1 MTDLTLLSSKEV
13 PRSIEPGM
21 LSRTRHNV
29 REVGGVIQP
38 PRGKPRSRLS
48 SPLTQTLP
56 APRFRPST
64 RFPRRSREYF
74 ADLQGRLATVL
85 YSCIPRGGNTP
96 PPTLASRRG
105 PRHGAACFWRLLVSA
120 KSAVGSSSS
129 TGPWGCA
136 CCGSY
141 WAQSAACR
149 SATHPYR
156 NYLESLVRRPR
167 EANQSLTDLLEHLD
181 LANVQ
186 MSSFSMLVTLHR
198 SGQARGSVP
207 WQFAWNHI
215 DNNAHDFCE
224 FVQIADGLD
233 KPAVAVSL
241 LEISPKSPFAKAVLI
256 EKDWERARNHIAE
269 WEQDANGSPAILAAL
284 AKRYTELGKIEDAQR
299 ALTRYIRFS
308 PDYWAYDQL
317 AKSYKTAG
325 DLARWQSTLEEFLT
339 KAEDH
344 GLTHAQVQVE
354 LARHFMDLKQW
365 DKAWPYAEAAA
376 SSWAQWA
383 MMCARDCAVA
393 RKDWKNAETYAE
405 RTSRRYTAQAWP
417 YWYLFCLETGQG
429 NLAAARS
436 FAADYVKSINDH
448 PDQAAPGPVGY
459 FYWMGGDTKNA
470 MIWFRNA
477 YEKAPGPYTCFNLI
491 LLADEIGDSATREEA
506 IRVLLTNY
514 RRQAPVACEMYQI
527 LSKGLNENKPGAVD
541 LNAIDEILGQ
551 VPPASRGLNAWLVGL
566 FLKNHGKPEDARR
579 YLKLALGLPGVS
591 EWGQAKANMT
601 LRALGGD

>member
-1 MTDLTLLSSKEV
+1 MDRTGPLDSGDSVCASLSSAPV
-13 PRSIEPGM
+13 PERAPGD
-21 LSRTRHNV
+21 V
-29 REVGGVIQP
+29 
-38 PRGKPRSRLS
+38 
-48 SPLTQTLP
+48 
-56 APRFRPST
+56 
-64 RFPRRSREYF
+64 
-74 ADLQGRLATVL
+74 
-85 YSCIPRGGNTP
+85 
-96 PPTLASRRG
+96 
-105 PRHGAACFWRLLVSA
+105 
-120 KSAVGSSSS
+120 
-129 TGPWGCA
+129 
-136 CCGSY
+136 CCGVLGSVRP
-141 WAQSAACR
+141 AL
-149 SATHPYR
+149 ATHPYR

-186 MSSFSMLVTLHR
+186 MSSSSMLVMLHR

-207 WQFAWNHI
+207 WNFAWAHK
-215 DNNAHDFCE
+215 DNNAHDLAE

-284 AKRYTELGKIEDAQR
+284 AKRYTELGKIEDAQP

-308 PDYWAYDQL
+308 PDHWAYDQL
-317 AKSYKTAG
+317 AKSYKAAG
-325 DLARWQSTLEEFLT
+325 DLERRQSTLEEFLAKT
-339 KAEDH
+339 EDH

-365 DKAWPYAEAAA
+365 DQAWPYAEAAA

-383 MMCARDCAVA
+383 MMCAQRFAVA

-436 FAADYVKSINDH
+436 FAADYLKSIKDR
-448 PDQAAPGPVGY
+448 PDQAAPAPVGY

-470 MIWFRNA
+470 MIWFR
-477 YEKAPGPYTCFNLI
+477 TH
-491 LLADEIGDSATREEA
+491 TR
-506 IRVLLTNY
+506 RHRGRT
-514 RRQAPVACEMYQI
+514 
-527 LSKGLNENKPGAVD
+527 
-541 LNAIDEILGQ
+541 
-551 VPPASRGLNAWLVGL
+551 PAS
-566 FLKNHGKPEDARR
+566 
-579 YLKLALGLPGVS
+579 
-591 EWGQAKANMT
+591 T
-601 LRALGGD
+601 